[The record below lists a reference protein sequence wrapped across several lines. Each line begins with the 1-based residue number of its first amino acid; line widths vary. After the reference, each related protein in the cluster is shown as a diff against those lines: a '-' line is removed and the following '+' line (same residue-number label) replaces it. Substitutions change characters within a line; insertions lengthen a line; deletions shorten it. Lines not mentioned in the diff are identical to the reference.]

1 VGRPP
6 MSDALHSHRIG
17 GEGGSLDYLI
27 GASAHLLVWGGL
39 QLGALS
45 PVLTLCLWRVDWR
58 AGLCFLVL
66 ALFTVLC
73 PARHSKHFCRFYL
86 KAAST
91 VGGATAWVPDSIMQL
106 LQGRSYLV
114 CFHPHGVLPLGFS
127 FNAALRV
134 KAQQPEIYLPESF
147 HFPEDCDG
155 VQAPV
160 LWRLPFFAPMLRMW
174 DCCTPATK
182 ENMKKLLAAGTA
194 FGIIPGGSED
204 VAIHEHGKENVY
216 INSRYGFIKYSLQ
229 HGYCL
234 VIAYTF
240 GETDQYH
247 SLTWLRPLNLWLVKT
262 FGFVVPV
269 FWGKAF
275 CPLLPRGG
283 GLNTV
288 YGKALHLPTIPNP
301 TLEDLV
307 HWHGVYVEALVTL
320 FDEYKCRFG
329 YGDRELRCF

>member
-1 VGRPP
+1 

-17 GEGGSLDYLI
+17 GEGGLDYLI

-45 PVLTLCLWRVDWR
+45 PVLTLCLWRLDWR
-58 AGLCFLVL
+58 AGLCFLAL

-106 LQGRSYLV
+106 LQGHSYLV

-288 YGKALHLPTIPNP
+288 YGKALHLPTIPEP

>member
-1 VGRPP
+1 
-6 MSDALHSHRIG
+6 MEKEKLHSHRIG
-17 GEGGSLDYLI
+17 GESFLDY
-27 GASAHLLVWGGL
+27 ASGTLAHVLVWGGL

-45 PVLTLCLWRVDWR
+45 PLITVALWRFVSFR
-58 AGLCFLVL
+58 AALAFLAV
-66 ALFTVLC
+66 ALGTVLC
-73 PARHSKHFCRFYL
+73 PVSHSKHFCRLYL
-86 KAAST
+86 AAASL
-91 VGGATAWVPDSIMQL
+91 VGGATAWVPDKIMQR
-106 LQGRSYLV
+106 LQGKGYLV

-134 KAQQPEIYLPESF
+134 KALKPEIYLPESF

-160 LWRLPFFAPMLRMW
+160 LWRVPFFAPMLRMW

-182 ENMKKLLAAGTA
+182 ANMKKLLAAKTA

-216 INSRYGFIKYSLQ
+216 INSRYGFIKYALQ

-240 GETDQYH
+240 GETDQYY
-247 SLTWLRPLNLWLVKT
+247 SLSCLRPLNLWLGKHL
-262 FGFVVPV
+262 GFVVPV
-269 FWGKAF
+269 FWGRSL

-283 GLNTV
+283 GLHTV
-288 YGKALHLPTIPNP
+288 YGRALQLPQISDPSTEELIR
-301 TLEDLV
+301 
-307 HWHGVYVEALVTL
+307 WHAVYVDALVSL
-320 FDEYKCRFG
+320 FDEYKHRFG